1 MGSQW
6 KRMRWAI
13 APLCLSM
20 AVGLV
25 DLPQGQIVPV
35 QAQTTATG
43 GTFAQQLQSLE
54 TQAQTYTQQGQTI
67 LAQQTY
73 AEAATLAKDTA
84 QDIFET
90 IIPLIGE
97 VHPALAYANQALTLA
112 QKSGDRPLTAEALN
126 LVGAIQF
133 RSGGT
138 SNARRNYQQAIALLQ
153 GSPIS
158 APHGYSQVHLGQI
171 EQAIANYPKAT
182 AFYNEGLNT
191 FRSLNDTAGEIFAL
205 QNIADLAQQQRN
217 APEALRTYREALQ
230 LARQSGNRKA
240 AAATLLVMG
249 DLQKGDRQY
258 VLAQRLY
265 QEALEAN
272 QNSSNLQERGKILNR
287 LGALALRT
295 SQHTEATDLFEQA
308 LTAAQQAGD
317 LTEQGSILRN
327 ISISYQRQGQY
338 EDSFDLLQQAALVF
352 NQMGVRALEAEA
364 LAEMAATQNALGNR
378 EMAIIYYKQAV
389 QVVESRRK
397 DLTETFPANR
407 DRRLA
412 NVDVRL
418 FTPIYRRLADMLI
431 TDDRLS
437 EAQQTLD
444 LLKVQEIDSYL
455 RTVEGNEITEQ
466 GIADLPSEQAILV
479 KYEPLRDQA
488 IALGKELLA
497 LRRIPSVE
505 QTPAQTQRIQKL
517 SQQQQDLTR
526 AFSVFSR
533 SPDVKAALANVSAT
547 AREQNLSLNTLR
559 GVADNLR
566 QLDERSIILYP
577 LVLDDRLELIVAS
590 PFAPPIRHTV
600 NVSREELNATIAEMR
615 TALTT
620 VRHDTYAEPAQK
632 LYNWLIAPIE
642 GDLQATEA
650 TTIIYAPDDHLRYI
664 PLAALNDGDRWL
676 IERFRVN
683 NITAASLTDFTS
695 QPPPVLHIL
704 AGAFTEGEYD
714 IKTTTREYL
723 FEGLPFAGKE
733 VNNIVAAIPNT
744 QTLFDQNFTKA
755 QTVPQMDNFNIIHLA
770 THAAFVSG
778 KPKDSFVLFGN
789 GDRVTLE
796 EVQDSWFLTNVD
808 LIVLS
813 ACQTA
818 VGGELGNGEEIL
830 GFGYLMQDAGAKAAI
845 ASLWSVSDGGT
856 QALMNRF
863 YEQLVSGGVSKA
875 EAMRQAQIAM
885 INGELA
891 VDDSLS
897 DTSHPYYWSPF
908 ILIGN
913 GL

>member
-25 DLPQGQIVPV
+25 DLPQSPIMPV
-35 QAQTTATG
+35 HAQMMATE

-54 TQAQTYTQQGQTI
+54 TQAQTYLQQGQI
-67 LAQQTY
+67 GLAQQTY
-73 AEAATLAKDTA
+73 AAAATLARDTA

-97 VHPALAYANQALTLA
+97 VHPALGYANQALTFA

-126 LVGAIQF
+126 LVGMIQF
-133 RSGGT
+133 QSGGT
-138 SNARRNYQQAIALLQ
+138 SNARSNYQQAIAILQ
-153 GSPIS
+153 GSPTS
-158 APHGYSQVHLGQI
+158 APQGYSQVHLGQI

-191 FRSLNDTAGEIFAL
+191 FRSVNDTAGEIFAL

-230 LARQSGNRKA
+230 LARQTGNRKA

-258 VLAQRLY
+258 VLAQQLY
-265 QEALEAN
+265 EEALEAN
-272 QNSSNLQERGKILNR
+272 QTSQNLRERGKILNR
-287 LGALALRT
+287 LGTLALRT
-295 SQHTEATDLFEQA
+295 SQHTEAINLLEQA
-308 LTAAQQAGD
+308 LTVAQQAGD

-327 ISISYQRQGQY
+327 ISISYQQQGRY
-338 EDSFDLLQQAALVF
+338 EDSFDLLQQSALVF

-397 DLTETFPANR
+397 DLTLTFPANG

-431 TDDRLS
+431 ADDRLS

-466 GIADLPSEQAILV
+466 GIADLPSEQTILV
-479 KYEPLRDQA
+479 EYEPLRDQA

-505 QTPAQTQRIQKL
+505 LTSAQTQRIQEL

-526 AFSVFSR
+526 AFSEFSR
-533 SPDVKAALANVSAT
+533 SPEVKAALANVSAT

-559 GVADNLR
+559 RVADNLR

-600 NVSREELNATIAEMR
+600 NVSREELNATIADMR

-620 VRHDTYAEPAQK
+620 PRRDISAAPAKK
-632 LYNWLIAPIE
+632 LYDWIIAPIE
-642 GDLQATEA
+642 EDLQATEA
-650 TTIIYAPDDHLRYI
+650 TTIIYAPDDQLRYI

-695 QPPPVLHIL
+695 QPPLVLKIL
-704 AGAFTEGEYD
+704 AGAFTQGEYD
-714 IKTTTREYL
+714 IKTTTREYI
-723 FEGLPFAGKE
+723 FEGLPFAGTE
-733 VNNIVAAIPNT
+733 INNIVAAIPNT

-755 QTVPQMDNFNIIHLA
+755 QTVPQMDNFNIVHLA
-770 THAAFVSG
+770 THAAFVPG

-885 INGELA
+885 INGELS
-891 VDDSLS
+891 VDDSLG